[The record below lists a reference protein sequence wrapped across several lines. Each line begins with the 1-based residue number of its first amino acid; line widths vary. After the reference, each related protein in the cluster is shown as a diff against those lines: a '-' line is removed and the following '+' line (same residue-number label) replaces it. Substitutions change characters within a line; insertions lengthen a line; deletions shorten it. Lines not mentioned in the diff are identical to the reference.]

1 MVKRITKFRIFQSSL
16 FDALPHGNNDMTT
29 TGFDDEAIDRA
40 SQAMLVV
47 DPRTDAL
54 LQANRAALVI
64 LGCAGHDDVAVRFSH
79 FLGEGLSLWV
89 SFSDEVLTQGQAWSD
104 DLVLI
109 DLSRRQHAVEVSASA
124 LADGRRILFTVQQR
138 DLLETRRN
146 RSEARRQH
154 RLGHVGWER
163 ISQVFER
170 IERQNR
176 MILGAVGEGIYGL
189 DAKGQT
195 TFINPAAERILGWSA
210 ADMVGHDAHQLFH
223 HSHRDGTRFPVMQC
237 PIHAS
242 FSDGQVHRVDNE
254 VFWHKNGDAI
264 AVEYTSTPIFEMG
277 RLVGAVVLFRDIRE
291 RQRAEQRLREALN
304 EVEQLKQR
312 LEVEN
317 QYLQEE
323 IKAERNH
330 HEIVGESPA
339 VLHLIR
345 QIELV
350 APTDAN
356 VLINGESGT
365 GKELIARA
373 IHASSRRCDR
383 PLIRVNCAAI
393 PRDLFESEFFG
404 HVKGAFTGAV
414 NARMGR
420 FELADGGTLFLD
432 EVGEIPLELQSKLLR
447 VLQDQQFE
455 RVGDNL
461 TRVVNVRVIAATNRD
476 LRAMI
481 GEGGFREDLYFRL
494 NVFPVRSVPLRE
506 RIDDIP
512 LLASHFLRRASQA
525 FNKTGVRLPLAQ
537 VELLKRYSWPG
548 NIRELENV
556 IERQMIVSQDGRL
569 KFDDL
574 VAAGA
579 RVQVP
584 VARESADTGEPV
596 PDETLQLKL
605 RANAVAMLKR
615 TAGKV
620 SGDGGAAC
628 LLGVKPTTLA
638 SRLRKWGIDPRDY
651 KKKR

>member
-1 MVKRITKFRIFQSSL
+1 MPLSFS
-16 FDALPHGNNDMTT
+16 
-29 TGFDDEAIDRA
+29 DEAA
-40 SQAMLVV
+40 VYAPHAMLVV
-47 DPRTDAL
+47 DPAADSL
-54 LQANRAALVI
+54 LQANAAALTL
-64 LGCAGHDDVAVRFSH
+64 LGCDVDVANSTRFSH
-79 FLGEGLSLWV
+79 FLGDGLPLWV
-89 SFSDEVLTQGQAWSD
+89 SLSDETLTQGNAWSD
-104 DLVLI
+104 DLSLL
-109 DLSRRQHAVEVSASA
+109 DLARRQHTVEVSARA
-124 LADGRRILFTVQQR
+124 LTDGKRILFMIQQR
-138 DLLETRRN
+138 DPLETRRN

-176 MILGAVGEGIYGL
+176 LILGAVGEGIYGL

-195 TFINPAAERILGWSA
+195 TFINPAAERILGWCA
-210 ADMVGHDAHQLFH
+210 GDMVGQDAHLLFH
-223 HSHRDGTRFPVMQC
+223 HSHLDGSSFAVQQC

-264 AVEYTSTPIFEMG
+264 PVEYTSTPIFEMG

-291 RQRAEQRLREALN
+291 RQQAELKLREALN

-312 LEVEN
+312 LELEN

-330 HEIVGESPA
+330 HEIVGESPD
-339 VLHLIR
+339 VVHLIR

-356 VLINGESGT
+356 VLISGESGT

-373 IHASSRRCDR
+373 IHASSRRSER

-393 PRDLFESEFFG
+393 PRELFESEFFG

-414 NARMGR
+414 NDRMGR

-455 RVGDNL
+455 RVGDNV
-461 TRVVNVRVIAATNRD
+461 TRAVDVRVIAATNRD
-476 LRAMI
+476 LREMI
-481 GEGGFREDLYFRL
+481 VEGGFREDLYFRL

-506 RIDDIP
+506 RLGDIP
-512 LLASHFLRRASQA
+512 LLASHFLERACQA
-525 FNKTGVRLPLAQ
+525 FNKPGVRLPLAQ
-537 VELLKRYSWPG
+537 VEVLKRYLWPG

-556 IERQMIVSQDGRL
+556 IERQIIVSQDGRL
-569 KFDDL
+569 RFDDL
-574 VAAGA
+574 VNSRERVRTAAKIE
-579 RVQVP
+579 QSDL
-584 VARESADTGEPV
+584 SADADEPV
-596 PDETLQLKL
+596 PDEQLQRQL
-605 RANAVAMLKR
+605 RSNAIAMLKR

-620 SGDGGAAC
+620 SGNGGAAQ
-628 LLGVKPTTLA
+628 LLGIKPTTLA
-638 SRLRKWGIDPRDY
+638 SRLNKWGIDPRDY
-651 KKKR
+651 KVRR

>member
-1 MVKRITKFRIFQSSL
+1 
-16 FDALPHGNNDMTT
+16 MTIS
-29 TGFDDEAIDRA
+29 GFDNEAMDTA
-40 SQAMLVV
+40 AQAMLLV
-47 DPRTDAL
+47 DPRADTL
-54 LQANRAALVI
+54 LQANAAALAL
-64 LGCAGHDDVAVRFSH
+64 LGWGPDTDTSSRFSH
-79 FLGEGLSLWV
+79 FLGEGLPLWV
-89 SFSDEVLTQGQAWSD
+89 SFSDETLTQGQAWSD
-104 DLVLI
+104 DLMLL
-109 DLSRRQHAVEVSASA
+109 DLSRRHHTVEVNATA
-124 LADGRRILFTVQQR
+124 LPDGQRILFTVQPR

-195 TFINPAAERILGWSA
+195 TFINPAAERILGWNAS
-210 ADMVGHDAHQLFH
+210 DMVGHDAHQLFH
-223 HSHRDGTRFPVMQC
+223 HSHSDGSRFPADQC

-242 FSDGQVHRVDNE
+242 FSDGQVHRVEDE
-254 VFWHKNGDAI
+254 VFWHKNGEAI

-291 RQRAEQRLREALN
+291 RQQAEQRLREALN

-339 VLHLIR
+339 VLHLIQ

-350 APTDAN
+350 APTSAN
-356 VLINGESGT
+356 VLITGESGT

-373 IHASSRRCDR
+373 IHASSQRSER

-414 NARMGR
+414 SARIGR

-447 VLQDQQFE
+447 VLQDRQFE
-455 RVGDNL
+455 RVGDNV
-461 TRVVNVRVIAATNRD
+461 TRAVDVRVIAATNRD
-476 LRAMI
+476 LRGMVA
-481 GEGGFREDLYFRL
+481 EGGFREDLYFRL

-512 LLASHFLRRASQA
+512 ALASHFLRRAA
-525 FNKTGVRLPLAQ
+525 LAINKQGVRLPLAQ
-537 VELLKRYSWPG
+537 VERLKRYLWPG

-556 IERQMIVSQDGRL
+556 IERQMIVSRDGRL
-569 KFDDL
+569 DFDDVL
-574 VAAGA
+574 PTERRTQMSTRIEPTTAAEPMTDEQ
-579 RVQVP
+579 VQQ
-584 VARESADTGEPV
+584 
-596 PDETLQLKL
+596 QLK
-605 RANAVAMLKR
+605 ANTLAMLER
-615 TAGKV
+615 AGGKI
-620 SGDGGAAC
+620 SGEGGAAQ
-628 LLGVKPTTLA
+628 LLGLRPTTLA
-638 SRLRKWGIDPRDY
+638 SRLRKWGVDPRQY
-651 KKKR
+651 KARR

>member
-1 MVKRITKFRIFQSSL
+1 MP
-16 FDALPHGNNDMTT
+16 A
-29 TGFDDEAIDRA
+29 AIDA
-40 SQAMLVV
+40 TTAAHSPLAMLMV
-47 DPRTDAL
+47 DPAADSLVQVNAAGLTLLGYEEGGSAL
-54 LQANRAALVI
+54 A
-64 LGCAGHDDVAVRFSH
+64 RFSH
-79 FLGEGLSLWV
+79 FFGSAIALWV
-89 SFSDEVLTQGQAWSD
+89 SFTDEVLTQGHAWSD
-104 DLVLI
+104 DLSLL
-109 DLSRRQHAVEVSASA
+109 DLARRHHAVEVSARA
-124 LADGRRILFTVQQR
+124 LEDGQRILLIIQDR
-138 DLLETRRN
+138 DLLEARRN

-163 ISQVFER
+163 ITQVFER

-176 MILGAVGEGIYGL
+176 LILGAVGEGIYGL
-189 DAKGQT
+189 DASGQT

-210 ADMVGHDAHQLFH
+210 GDMVGHDAHQLFH
-223 HSHRDGTRFPVMQC
+223 HSHSDGSPFEVQQC
-237 PIHAS
+237 SIHTS

-254 VFWHKNGDAI
+254 VFWHKNGEAI

-291 RQRAEQRLREALN
+291 RQRAELRLREALN

-312 LEVEN
+312 LELEN

-330 HEIVGESPA
+330 HEIVGDSPA

-356 VLINGESGT
+356 VLITGESGT

-373 IHASSRRCDR
+373 IHASSRRRDR

-414 NARMGR
+414 NDRVGR

-461 TRVVNVRVIAATNRD
+461 TRAVDVRVIAATNRD
-476 LRAMI
+476 LREMI
-481 GEGGFREDLYFRL
+481 GAGAFREDLYFRL

-506 RIDDIP
+506 RLGDIP
-512 LLASHFLRRASQA
+512 LLASHFLERACLA
-525 FNKTGVRLPLAQ
+525 FNRPGVRLPLTQ
-537 VELLKRYSWPG
+537 VEVLKRYPWPG
-548 NIRELENV
+548 NIRELQNV
-556 IERQMIVSQDGRL
+556 IERQIIVSQDGRL
-569 KFDDL
+569 RFDDL
-574 VAAGA
+574 LPALARTPIPDPIDPQGA
-579 RVQVP
+579 
-584 VARESADTGEPV
+584 DEPLR
-596 PDETLQLKL
+596 DEDLQRQL
-605 RANAVAMLKR
+605 RLNTEAMLKR
-615 TAGKV
+615 TGGKV
-620 SGDGGAAC
+620 SGEGGAAQ
-628 LLGVKPTTLA
+628 LLGLKPTTLA
-638 SRLRKWGIDPRDY
+638 SRLRKWNIDPRDY
-651 KKKR
+651 KPNRP

>member
-1 MVKRITKFRIFQSSL
+1 
-16 FDALPHGNNDMTT
+16 MTRA
-29 TGFDDEAIDRA
+29 GFEDEAIECA

-47 DPRTDAL
+47 DPQSDAL
-54 LQANRAALVI
+54 LQANLAALAL
-64 LGCAGHDDVAVRFSH
+64 LGSTRDDEIPLRFSH

-89 SFSDEVLTQGQAWSD
+89 SFSDETLTQGQAWSD
-104 DLVLI
+104 DLVLV
-109 DLSRRQHAVEVSASA
+109 DMSRRQHAVEVSANA
-124 LADGRRILFTVQQR
+124 LADGRRILFTIQR
-138 DLLETRRN
+138 RDVLETRRN

-170 IERQNR
+170 IEQQNR
-176 MILGAVGEGIYGL
+176 LILGAVGEGIYGL

-195 TFINPAAERILGWSA
+195 TLINPAAERILGWSA

-223 HSHRDGTRFPVMQC
+223 HSHRDGSCFAVQEC

-254 VFWHKNGDAI
+254 VFWHKNGEAI

-373 IHASSRRCDR
+373 IHASSRRSDR

-455 RVGDNL
+455 RVGDNV
-461 TRVVNVRVIAATNRD
+461 TRVVDVRVIAATNRD

-481 GEGGFREDLYFRL
+481 AEGRFREDLYFRL

-512 LLASHFLRRASQA
+512 LLAGHFLRRASQA

-537 VELLKRYSWPG
+537 VELLKRYAWPG

-569 KFDDL
+569 RFDDL
-574 VAAGA
+574 LVAGA
-579 RVQVP
+579 RVQDSPP
-584 VARESADTGEPV
+584 VEQTEAGEPV
-596 PDETLQLKL
+596 ADELLQLKL
-605 RANAVAMLKR
+605 RSNALAMLKL
-615 TAGKV
+615 TAGRV
-620 SGDGGAAC
+620 SGEGGAAQ
-628 LLGVKPTTLA
+628 LLGLKPTTLA

-651 KKKR
+651 KPKR

>member
-1 MVKRITKFRIFQSSL
+1 MPQTF
-16 FDALPHGNNDMTT
+16 A
-29 TGFDDEAIDRA
+29 DEAFENA
-40 SQAMLVV
+40 PQAMVVV
-47 DPRTDAL
+47 DPAADKLVQANLAALAL
-54 LQANRAALVI
+54 L
-64 LGCAGHDDVAVRFSH
+64 GCTKAQYPRLRFSH
-79 FLGEGLSLWV
+79 FLGDGLPLWV
-89 SFSDEVLTQGQAWSD
+89 TFTDETLTQGTAWSD
-104 DLVLI
+104 DLNLLDI
-109 DLSRRQHAVEVSASA
+109 TRTPHAVEVSAQA
-124 LADGRRILFTVQQR
+124 LADGERILLMIQKR

-176 MILGAVGEGIYGL
+176 LILGAVGEGIYGL
-189 DAKGQT
+189 DTKGET
-195 TFINPAAERILGWSA
+195 TFINPAAERILGWNSV
-210 ADMVGHDAHQLFH
+210 DMIGRDAHLLFH
-223 HSHRDGTRFPVMQC
+223 HTHCDGSLYPVQQC

-242 FSDGQVHRVDNE
+242 FSDGHVHHADDE
-254 VFWHKNGDAI
+254 VFWHKNGEAI

-291 RQRAEQRLREALN
+291 RQQSERRLLEALN

-312 LEVEN
+312 LELEN

-330 HEIVGESPA
+330 HNIVGESPV

-345 QIELV
+345 QLELV

-356 VLINGESGT
+356 VLISGESGT

-373 IHASSRRCDR
+373 IHASSQRSDR

-414 NARMGR
+414 SHRIGR

-476 LRAMI
+476 LQHMVKTGA
-481 GEGGFREDLYFRL
+481 FREDLYFRL
-494 NVFPVRSVPLRE
+494 NVFPIRSVPLRE
-506 RIDDIP
+506 RVADIP
-512 LLASHFLRRASQA
+512 LLASHFLQRARTS
-525 FNKTGVRLPLAQ
+525 FNKPQVRLPLAQ
-537 VELLKRYSWPG
+537 LQVLKRYSWPG

-556 IERQMIVSQDGRL
+556 IERQMIVSQDGVLR
-569 KFDDL
+569 FDDL
-574 VAAGA
+574 LAQPLPATTLADPSETVEPL
-579 RVQVP
+579 RD
-584 VARESADTGEPV
+584 ES
-596 PDETLQLKL
+596 LQLQL
-605 RANAVAMLKR
+605 RANVIAMLKR

-620 SGDGGAAC
+620 SGEGGAAQ
-628 LLGVKPTTLA
+628 LLGLKPTTLA

-651 KKKR
+651 KKTRSPGLHGQ

>member
-1 MVKRITKFRIFQSSL
+1 
-16 FDALPHGNNDMTT
+16 MTRA
-29 TGFDDEAIDRA
+29 GFEDEAIECA
-40 SQAMLVV
+40 SQAILVV
-47 DPRTDAL
+47 DPQSDAL
-54 LQANRAALVI
+54 LQANLAALAL
-64 LGCAGHDDVAVRFSH
+64 LGSTRDDEIPLRFSH

-89 SFSDEVLTQGQAWSD
+89 SFSDETLTQGQAWSD
-104 DLVLI
+104 DLVLV
-109 DLSRRQHAVEVSASA
+109 DMSRRQHAVEVSANA
-124 LADGRRILFTVQQR
+124 LADGRRILFTIQR
-138 DLLETRRN
+138 RDVLETRRN

-170 IERQNR
+170 IEQQNR
-176 MILGAVGEGIYGL
+176 LILGAVGEGIYGL

-223 HSHRDGTRFPVMQC
+223 HSHRDGSCFAVQEC

-254 VFWHKNGDAI
+254 VFWHKNGEAI

-373 IHASSRRCDR
+373 IHASSRRSDR

-455 RVGDNL
+455 RVGDNV
-461 TRVVNVRVIAATNRD
+461 TRLVDVRVIAATNRD

-481 GEGGFREDLYFRL
+481 AEGRFREDLYFRL

-512 LLASHFLRRASQA
+512 LLAGHFLQRASLA

-537 VELLKRYSWPG
+537 VELLKRYAWPG

-569 KFDDL
+569 RFDDL
-574 VAAGA
+574 LVAGA
-579 RVQVP
+579 RVQDSPP
-584 VARESADTGEPV
+584 VEQTEAGEPV
-596 PDETLQLKL
+596 ADELLQLKL
-605 RANAVAMLKR
+605 RSNALAMLKL

-620 SGDGGAAC
+620 SGEGGAAQ
-628 LLGVKPTTLA
+628 LLGLKPTTLA

-651 KKKR
+651 KRKR

>member
-1 MVKRITKFRIFQSSL
+1 MPLT
-16 FDALPHGNNDMTT
+16 
-29 TGFDDEAIDRA
+29 FDDEALACAPHGI
-40 SQAMLVV
+40 LVV
-47 DPRTDAL
+47 DPGADAL
-54 LQANRAALVI
+54 LQVNTAALTL
-64 LGCAGHDDVAVRFSH
+64 LGCDRGVAMSIRFSH
-79 FLGEGLSLWV
+79 FLGEGLPLWV
-89 SFSDEVLTQGQAWSD
+89 SFSDEALTQGEAWSD
-104 DLVLI
+104 DLSLI
-109 DLSRRQHAVEVSASA
+109 DLTRRQHSVEVSAKA
-124 LADGRRILFTVQQR
+124 LEGGTRILFMIQQR

-176 MILGAVGEGIYGL
+176 LILSAVGEGIYGL

-210 ADMVGHDAHQLFH
+210 GDMVGRDAHLLFH
-223 HSHRDGTRFPVMQC
+223 HSHSDGSSFAVQQC

-242 FSDGQVHRVDNE
+242 FSDGQIHRVDNE
-254 VFWHKNGDAI
+254 VFWHKNGEAI
-264 AVEYTSTPIFEMG
+264 PVEYTSTPIFEMG

-291 RQRAEQRLREALN
+291 RQRAELRLREALN

-312 LEVEN
+312 LELEN
-317 QYLQEE
+317 EYLQEE

-356 VLINGESGT
+356 VLVNGESGT

-373 IHASSRRCDR
+373 IHASSRRSDR

-414 NARMGR
+414 NDRMGR
-420 FELADGGTLFLD
+420 FELAEGGTLFLD

-455 RVGDNL
+455 RVGDNV
-461 TRVVNVRVIAATNRD
+461 TRAVDVRVIAATNRD
-476 LRAMI
+476 LREMI
-481 GEGGFREDLYFRL
+481 VQGSFREDLYFRL

-506 RIDDIP
+506 RLGDIP
-512 LLASHFLRRASQA
+512 LLASHFLERACLA
-525 FNKTGVRLPLAQ
+525 FNKPGVRLPLAQ
-537 VELLKRYSWPG
+537 VEVLKRYPWAG

-556 IERQMIVSQDGRL
+556 IERQIIVSQDGRL
-569 KFDDL
+569 RFDDL
-574 VAAGA
+574 ISPGGRA
-579 RVQVP
+579 RP
-584 VARESADTGEPV
+584 LPTTIEYADTSKPV
-596 PDETLQLKL
+596 PDEQMQVQL
-605 RANAVAMLKR
+605 RSNAVAMLKQ

-620 SGDGGAAC
+620 SGDGGAAQ

-638 SRLRKWGIDPRDY
+638 SRLRKWGVDPRDY
-651 KKKR
+651 KPKR

>member
-1 MVKRITKFRIFQSSL
+1 
-16 FDALPHGNNDMTT
+16 
-29 TGFDDEAIDRA
+29 
-40 SQAMLVV
+40 MLVV
-47 DPRTDAL
+47 DPASDAL
-54 LQANRAALVI
+54 VQVNAAGLAL
-64 LGCAGHDDVAVRFSH
+64 LGCEENATSLTRFSH
-79 FLGEGLSLWV
+79 FFGSAIALWV
-89 SFSDEVLTQGQAWSD
+89 SFTDEVLTQGEAWSD
-104 DLVLI
+104 DLSLL
-109 DLSRRQHAVEVSASA
+109 DLTRKHHAVEVNARA
-124 LADGRRILFTVQQR
+124 LEDGQRILLMIQDR
-138 DLLETRRN
+138 DQLETRRN

-163 ISQVFER
+163 ITQVFER

-176 MILGAVGEGIYGL
+176 LILGAVGEGIYGL
-189 DAKGQT
+189 DATGQT

-210 ADMVGHDAHQLFH
+210 GDMVGHDAHQLFH
-223 HSHRDGTRFPVMQC
+223 HSHSDGSLFEVQQC
-237 PIHAS
+237 SIHTS

-254 VFWHKNGDAI
+254 VFWHKNGEAI
-264 AVEYTSTPIFEMG
+264 PVEYTSTPIFEMG

-291 RQRAEQRLREALN
+291 RQRAELRLREALN

-312 LEVEN
+312 LELEN

-330 HEIVGESPA
+330 HEIVGDSPA

-356 VLINGESGT
+356 VLVTGESGT

-373 IHASSRRCDR
+373 IHASSRRSDR

-404 HVKGAFTGAV
+404 HVKGAFTGATNDRV
-414 NARMGR
+414 GR

-461 TRVVNVRVIAATNRD
+461 TRAVDVRVIAATNRD
-476 LRAMI
+476 LREMVAA
-481 GEGGFREDLYFRL
+481 GGFREDLYFRL

-506 RIDDIP
+506 RLGDIP
-512 LLASHFLRRASQA
+512 LLAGHFLERACQA
-525 FNKTGVRLPLAQ
+525 FNKPGVRLPLTQ
-537 VELLKRYSWPG
+537 VEVLKRYPWPG

-556 IERQMIVSQDGRL
+556 IERQIIVSQDGRL
-569 KFDDL
+569 RFDEL
-574 VAAGA
+574 LPAA
-579 RVQVP
+579 
-584 VARESADTGEPV
+584 AREQIETPVEPLDDSE
-596 PDETLQLKL
+596 PLRDEIVQQQLRL
-605 RANAVAMLKR
+605 NTVAMLKR
-615 TAGKV
+615 TGGKV
-620 SGDGGAAC
+620 SGEGGAAQ
-628 LLGVKPTTLA
+628 LLGLKPTTLA
-638 SRLRKWGIDPRDY
+638 SRLRKWNIDPRNY
-651 KKKR
+651 KPGRRE

>member
-1 MVKRITKFRIFQSSL
+1 MST
-16 FDALPHGNNDMTT
+16 
-29 TGFDDEAIDRA
+29 AIDKISA
-40 SQAMLVV
+40 AYAPLAMLVV
-47 DPRTDAL
+47 DPASDAL
-54 LQANRAALVI
+54 VQVNAAGLAL
-64 LGCAGHDDVAVRFSH
+64 LGCEENATSLTRFSH
-79 FLGEGLSLWV
+79 FFGSAIALWV
-89 SFSDEVLTQGQAWSD
+89 SFTDEVLTQGEAWSD
-104 DLVLI
+104 DLSLL
-109 DLSRRQHAVEVSASA
+109 DLTRKHHAVEVNARA
-124 LADGRRILFTVQQR
+124 LEDGQRILLMIQDR
-138 DLLETRRN
+138 DQLETRRN

-163 ISQVFER
+163 ITQVFER

-176 MILGAVGEGIYGL
+176 LILGAVGEGIYGL
-189 DAKGQT
+189 DATGQT

-210 ADMVGHDAHQLFH
+210 GDMVGHDAHQLFH
-223 HSHRDGTRFPVMQC
+223 HSHSDGSLFEVQQC
-237 PIHAS
+237 SIHTS

-254 VFWHKNGDAI
+254 VFWHKNGEAI
-264 AVEYTSTPIFEMG
+264 PVEYTSTPIFEMG

-291 RQRAEQRLREALN
+291 RQRAELRLREALN

-312 LEVEN
+312 LELEN

-330 HEIVGESPA
+330 HEIVGDSPP

-356 VLINGESGT
+356 VLVTGESGT

-373 IHASSRRCDR
+373 IHASSRRSDR

-404 HVKGAFTGAV
+404 HVKGAFTGATNDRV
-414 NARMGR
+414 GR

-461 TRVVNVRVIAATNRD
+461 TRAVDVRVIAATNRD
-476 LRAMI
+476 LREMVAA
-481 GEGGFREDLYFRL
+481 GGFREDLYFRL

-506 RIDDIP
+506 RLGDIP
-512 LLASHFLRRASQA
+512 LLAGHFLERACQA
-525 FNKTGVRLPLAQ
+525 FNKPGVRLPLTQ
-537 VELLKRYSWPG
+537 VEVLKRYPWPG

-556 IERQMIVSQDGRL
+556 IERQIIVSQDGRL
-569 KFDDL
+569 RFDEL
-574 VAAGA
+574 LPAA
-579 RVQVP
+579 
-584 VARESADTGEPV
+584 AREQIETPEEPLDDSE
-596 PDETLQLKL
+596 PLRDEIVQQQLRL
-605 RANAVAMLKR
+605 NTVAMLKR
-615 TAGKV
+615 TGGKV
-620 SGDGGAAC
+620 SGEGGAAQ
-628 LLGVKPTTLA
+628 LLGLKPTTLA
-638 SRLRKWGIDPRDY
+638 SRLRKWNIDPRNY
-651 KKKR
+651 KPGRRE

>member
-1 MVKRITKFRIFQSSL
+1 MPI
-16 FDALPHGNNDMTT
+16 
-29 TGFDDEAIDRA
+29 AIDA
-40 SQAMLVV
+40 SAAAHSPLAMLVV
-47 DPRTDAL
+47 DPESDAL
-54 LQANRAALVI
+54 VQINAAGLAL
-64 LGCAGHDDVAVRFSH
+64 LGYAQNASALARFSH
-79 FLGEGLSLWV
+79 FLGNGIALWV
-89 SFSDEVLTQGQAWSD
+89 SFTDEVLTQGEAWSD
-104 DLVLI
+104 DLGLI
-109 DLSRRQHAVEVSASA
+109 DLARKHHAVEVSARA
-124 LADGRRILFTVQQR
+124 LDDGQRILLMIQDR
-138 DLLETRRN
+138 DVLETRRN

-163 ISQVFER
+163 ITQVFER

-176 MILGAVGEGIYGL
+176 LILGAVGEGIYGL
-189 DAKGQT
+189 DAHGQT

-210 ADMVGHDAHQLFH
+210 GDMVGHDAHLLFH
-223 HSHRDGTRFPVMQC
+223 HSHSDGSLFEVQQC
-237 PIHAS
+237 SIHAS

-254 VFWHKNGDAI
+254 VFWHKNGEAI
-264 AVEYTSTPIFEMG
+264 PVEYTSTPIFEMG

-291 RQRAEQRLREALN
+291 RQRAESRLREALN
-304 EVEQLKQR
+304 EVEQLKLR
-312 LEVEN
+312 LELEN

-330 HEIVGESPA
+330 HEIVGDSPA

-356 VLINGESGT
+356 VLVTGESGT

-373 IHASSRRCDR
+373 IHASSRRSDR

-414 NARMGR
+414 NDRVGR

-461 TRVVNVRVIAATNRD
+461 TRAVDVRVIAATNRD
-476 LRAMI
+476 LREMI
-481 GEGGFREDLYFRL
+481 GAGTFREDLYFRL

-506 RIDDIP
+506 RLGDIP
-512 LLASHFLRRASQA
+512 LLAGHFLERACQA
-525 FNKTGVRLPLAQ
+525 FNKPGVRLPLAQ
-537 VELLKRYSWPG
+537 VEVLKRYPWPG

-556 IERQMIVSQDGRL
+556 IERQIIVSQDGRL
-569 KFDDL
+569 RFDDL
-574 VAAGA
+574 LSTGSRLRA
-579 RVQVP
+579 P
-584 VARESADTGEPV
+584 VSAQPPEASEPV
-596 PDETLQLKL
+596 RDEDLQRQL
-605 RANAVAMLKR
+605 RLNAMAMLKR
-615 TAGKV
+615 TGGKV
-620 SGDGGAAC
+620 SGEGGAAE
-628 LLGVKPTTLA
+628 LLGLKPTTLA
-638 SRLRKWGIDPRDY
+638 SRLRKWGIDPRQY
-651 KKKR
+651 KTNRREASD